1 MERPTYGGIK
11 ASCQQPRESTW
22 ERILQLQ
29 LSLQGTSALVNSLT
43 VTS

>member
-11 ASCQQPRESTW
+11 ASCQQPQESTW

>member
-11 ASCQQPRESTW
+11 ACCQQPHESTW
-22 ERILQLQ
+22 EWILQLQ

-43 VTS
+43 RTS